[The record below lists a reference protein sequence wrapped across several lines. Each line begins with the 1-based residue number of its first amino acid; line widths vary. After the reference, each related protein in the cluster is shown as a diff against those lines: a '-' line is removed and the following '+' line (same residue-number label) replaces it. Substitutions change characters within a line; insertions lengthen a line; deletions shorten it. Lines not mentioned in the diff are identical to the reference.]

1 MDNTIFIILAVL
13 LVIFFVSQGITKKRY
28 KQRKSREFMEGR
40 SRKEKQEGD
49 RSKT

>member
-40 SRKEKQEGD
+40 RRKEKQEGD
-49 RSKT
+49 RNKT